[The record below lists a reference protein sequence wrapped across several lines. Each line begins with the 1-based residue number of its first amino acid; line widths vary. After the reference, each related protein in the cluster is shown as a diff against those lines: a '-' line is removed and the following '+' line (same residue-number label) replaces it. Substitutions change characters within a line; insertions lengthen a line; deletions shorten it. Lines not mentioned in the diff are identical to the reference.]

1 MHQFLYATR
10 GRHTA
15 VKESRFLVDS
25 FQDRLVLELILFNV
39 DNYDQVKS
47 VLEGLTPYQYVV
59 SLTQAKHVSRLKIY
73 P

>member
-1 MHQFLYATR
+1 M
-10 GRHTA
+10 
-15 VKESRFLVDS
+15 DS

-59 SLTQAKHVSRLKIY
+59 SLTQGKHVSGLKIY